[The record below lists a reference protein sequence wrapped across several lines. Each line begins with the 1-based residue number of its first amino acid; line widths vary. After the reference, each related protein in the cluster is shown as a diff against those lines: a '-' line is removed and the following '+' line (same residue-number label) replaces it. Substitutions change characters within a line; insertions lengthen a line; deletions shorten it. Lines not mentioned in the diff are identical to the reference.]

1 MQKLVDRRVL
11 SSLRGEQCGSLGIY
25 SIWYVR
31 TDRMLSEAD
40 YIIMNEFAGR
50 VNTTVNPEV

>member
-1 MQKLVDRRVL
+1 MF